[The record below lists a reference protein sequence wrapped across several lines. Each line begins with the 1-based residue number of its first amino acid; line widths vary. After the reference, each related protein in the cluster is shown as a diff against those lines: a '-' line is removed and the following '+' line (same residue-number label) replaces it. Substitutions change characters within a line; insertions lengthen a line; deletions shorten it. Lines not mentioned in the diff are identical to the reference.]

1 MTVAKSVNSRFC
13 AFKLRTHSDNGRKTL
28 PAAGCLTVCR
38 DWKNL
43 RKGLPV
49 VPALGGCAIIM
60 PMEGLEK
67 AKLAVDIMAEHGGA
81 DIALLDIRRQTVVA
95 DFFVLCSAESTPQL
109 RAIVE
114 HIERDLDARGESPLR
129 SEGKGEG
136 GWVVLDYG
144 DVMVHVF
151 SSDMREYYHLE
162 RLWSQATTILRVQ

>member
-1 MTVAKSVNSRFC
+1 MKA
-13 AFKLRTHSDNGRKTL
+13 
-28 PAAGCLTVCR
+28 
-38 DWKNL
+38 
-43 RKGLPV
+43 
-49 VPALGGCAIIM
+49 
-60 PMEGLEK
+60 MEGLEK